1 MEYYIIVY
9 GLIFAVIYFVMLRP
23 QIKKQK
29 ETQQMLD
36 GLKAGDRVITSGG
49 IIGNIK
55 KIDKNDSIVIDSA
68 GTSITIAMSYIA
80 SKVSKD
86 AKKESKK

>member
-55 KIDKNDSIVIDSA
+55 KIEKNDSIVIDSA
-68 GTSITIAMSYIA
+68 GTSITIARSYIA